1 MDNAVEDASPS
12 IAEERAARASGE
24 GAVASAS
31 DVEPAAYVQVC
42 NFLDAGLHA
51 QILELA
57 LRNEPAFTASSVVTS
72 DKDYRRSRVLFD
84 LGECGASMT
93 AELRKILP
101 WVYQRLGV
109 VPSADGRLEL
119 QMTAHND
126 GDYFKL
132 HNDNGSPDTAD
143 RVVSYVY
150 YCNRLPKGFWGGTLR
165 LYDSRVENG
174 YWVGAQS
181 FHTVEPTNNSIVFF
195 LSRLLHE
202 VLPIRCES
210 RQFPDSRF
218 TVNGWVRG
226 I

>member
-1 MDNAVEDASPS
+1 MDNAVADASPS
-12 IAEERAARASGE
+12 TAEERVVRASGE
-24 GAVASAS
+24 AAATNAG

-42 NFLDAGLHA
+42 NFLTADLHA

-72 DKDYRRSRVLFD
+72 DRDYRRSRVLFD
-84 LGECGASMT
+84 LDECGTRMT
-93 AELRKILP
+93 AELRTILP
-101 WVYQRLGV
+101 WVYQRFGI
-109 VPSADGRLEL
+109 VPSTDGRLEL

-126 GDYFKL
+126 GDFFKL

-150 YCNRLPKGFWGGTLR
+150 YCNRMPKGFSGGTLR

-174 YWVGAQS
+174 YWVGAQT
-181 FHTVEPTNNSIVFF
+181 FHTVEPINNSIVFF

-202 VLPIRCES
+202 VSPIRCES
-210 RQFPDSRF
+210 RQFADSRI
-218 TVNGWVRG
+218 TLNGWVRG